1 LGVWTGESKTTAKV
15 LNKVKKR
22 SSMGT
27 RGLIPRVVEGFVAD
41 DGVKVIK
48 EGLEAEV
55 LKSVTGGAEIE

>member
-1 LGVWTGESKTTAKV
+1 
-15 LNKVKKR
+15 
-22 SSMGT
+22 MGT
-27 RGLIPRVVEGFVAD
+27 RGLIPRVVERFVAD